1 MSRFSVAAVLFEG
14 FEMLDL
20 YGPLEM
26 YAMHPEIFTITTI
39 AETMEPVQSS
49 SGPCTLPEDVFA
61 NAVLYDILL
70 VPGGDGTR
78 IQEENAVLLDWLATA
93 GARACRITSVCTGS
107 GLLARAGLLDGH
119 AATTNKR
126 AFDEV
131 ARLGPRTDW
140 RRSARWV
147 VSGNRVTS
155 SGVSAGIDMTLAVIE
170 VLAGARTA
178 YNAALWAEYTRQTDA
193 DKDPFAIRQEQDD
206 DR

>member
-1 MSRFSVAAVLFEG
+1 MSKFSVAAVLFPG

-26 YAMHPEIFTITTI
+26 YAMHPDIFGITTI
-39 AETMEPVQSS
+39 AESMDPVRA
-49 SGPCTLPEDVFA
+49 SGGPSTLPEDVFA
-61 NAVLYDILL
+61 NASAYDILL
-70 VPGGDGTR
+70 VPGGAGTR
-78 IQEENAVLLDWLATA
+78 NQVENPLLLDWLTQAS
-93 GARACRITSVCTGS
+93 ARARTVTSVCTGS
-107 GLLARAGLLDGH
+107 GLLARAGVLDGH
-119 AATTNKR
+119 AATTNKL

-170 VLAGARTA
+170 RLAGAKIA
-178 YNAALWAEYTRQTDA
+178 DEAALWAEYTRQQDA
-193 DKDPFAIRQEQDD
+193 GADPFAITQEHDH

>member
-1 MSRFSVAAVLFEG
+1 MSRFSVAAVLFPG

-26 YAMHPEIFTITTI
+26 YAMHPDIFAITAI
-39 AETMEPVQSS
+39 AETMDPVRASG
-49 SGPCTLPEDVFA
+49 GPCTLPEDVFA
-61 NAVLYDILL
+61 NSGPYDILL

-78 IQEENAVLLDWLATA
+78 MQEENTVLLDWLAAA
-93 GARACRITSVCTGS
+93 GARARMITSVCTGS

-119 AATTNKR
+119 AATTNKI

-131 ARLGPRTDW
+131 AALGPRTEW
-140 RRSARWV
+140 RGSARWV

-170 VLAGARTA
+170 DLAGAKTA
-178 YNAALWAEYTRQTDA
+178 DDAALWAEYTRRRHA
-193 DKDPFAIRQEQDD
+193 EADPFEIRQEQDH